1 MTNSPHHSR
10 TSLWRHAR
18 LFALPLLLASMTGC
32 GLLRD
37 SQPSSAMTPTGADIP
52 TTWQALPLD
61 KAAPADAKTES
72 AAGET
77 AKPQPNKSAIPA
89 SQWWLQLQDDGLNQL
104 VQTALAQNLDVQK
117 AEARLAELTAAQQGA
132 GAELLP
138 QLNGNLGAARSKQA
152 QSTANV
158 LSESVT
164 GSWSLDLFGGNRAK
178 LKAAEAEQASAQA
191 ALGDARL
198 RLVASLVSGYV
209 DLRAAQQQQALAQ
222 ATIAAQQESWQLTKA
237 RRDAGL
243 VSELDVAQ
251 AESQWRSTQA
261 QLPIYRAAETAAL
274 RQLEL
279 LLGQTPGSLSK
290 LQQASPPPPAGQPI
304 PQARGDVML
313 NTPASVIAARPDIQQ
328 AQAAVLAAL
337 ARGDAARAAQF
348 PDLTLSGLFGLQQS
362 SPSSPMQITGNVWSL
377 GGTVLAPLFTFG
389 RTDAEIAAADA
400 RTKQADLSYRQAV
413 LGALAEVET
422 NLSAFLQQD
431 QRRQTLEQ
439 AVASN
444 QLNLELAQQRY
455 RRGLNGFMEVLDA
468 QRRLYEVQSAQAD
481 ATAQSTRLWTRVYQA
496 LGTL

>member
-1 MTNSPHHSR
+1 MTNCPNHSR
-10 TSLWRHAR
+10 NSLWRHAR
-18 LFALPLLLASMTGC
+18 LFALPLLLASVTGC
-32 GLLRD
+32 GLGWD
-37 SQPSSAMTPTGADIP
+37 NQPSSAMTTAKADVP
-52 TTWQALPLD
+52 PTWQGVSPD
-61 KAAPADAKTES
+61 KDVPADGNA
-72 AAGET
+72 
-77 AKPQPNKSAIPA
+77 AKPEPNKSA

-132 GAELLP
+132 GANLLP

-152 QSTANV
+152 QTTANV

-198 RLVASLVSGYV
+198 RLVASLVSGYI

-222 ATIAAQQESWQLTKA
+222 STIAAQQESWQLTKA

-243 VSELDVAQ
+243 VSDLDVAQ

-274 RQLEL
+274 HQLEL
-279 LLGQTPGSLSK
+279 LLGQTPGSLSR
-290 LQQASPPPPAGQPI
+290 LQQAAPPTPPAGQPI
-304 PQARGDVML
+304 PLARGDLIL
-313 NTPASVIAARPDIQQ
+313 NTPAKVITARPDIQQ

-413 LGALAEVET
+413 LSALADVET
-422 NLSAFLQQD
+422 NLSAFLQED

-468 QRRLYEVQSAQAD
+468 QRRLYETQSAQAD
-481 ATAQSTRLWTRVYQA
+481 ATAKSTRNWTRVYQS
-496 LGTL
+496 LGVM